1 MGRITSSIGL
11 VSGVPIAETVEK
23 LVALQTGPRDQLVA
37 SVKKTQER
45 QTAVVDLTARI
56 IALQFAGNALGQ
68 LATFDAVTA
77 TSSDTNALSVT
88 AGVSAAVGSHQITVL
103 RKAQSQQAITTGF
116 ASRTAFVGA
125 GTLAYR
131 FGGAVNQTTSLSSL
145 NGGTGV
151 PRGSIRITDR
161 SGASAEIDLR
171 YARTVDD
178 VLSAINNN
186 STIQVTASV
195 EGDAIKLTDRS
206 GETLTN
212 LRVNEVGVGGK
223 TAEALGLA
231 DIDVAE
237 SSATGVDIVK
247 LGRSVQLAALNDGLG
262 VRISETLPDLK
273 VSLRDGTTLEID
285 LHKAGAAAKPSSATT
300 TAANG
305 ADAQIKVTSAGSGA
319 AFDDI
324 KIQFVDDPTIT
335 AGNETFVFDESDP
348 ENKTLTFHID
358 AGNSTA
364 SSIAAAVTNSPA
376 LNDKFTVAIDAAGNG
391 SGIVA
396 VTDTGITA
404 GGAAIADVNELS
416 LGELFDTI
424 NAIAPGKLKI
434 DIHPDGDRLQLI
446 DLTEDTGSDFQVE
459 GLFGSQLVRDLGLE
473 AAADGDMIDG
483 TRILAGLNT
492 VLLKSLN
499 GGKGLGEL
507 GQLAI
512 TNRAGGSTSVDL
524 STAETLA
531 DVIDLINAADA
542 GVRAEVNRARNGI
555 NLVDTSGGSGALI
568 IDNVDAETETAK
580 KLQLV
585 TNKLTPQAE
594 SKSLNFQSVGENTLL
609 TSLNGG
615 NGIAAGRIRIY
626 DSLGGT
632 NSLNLATDEIR
643 TVGDVIDA
651 INALAVNVT
660 ARINDEGDGI
670 ILIDEAGGTQQIKVE
685 DIAGHAARD
694 LGILGVGKNQL
705 IDGEERKAISGSS
718 TIRIEIDADDT
729 IDDLVAKINGR
740 EAGVTAGVLSD
751 GAVFRLTLASGRS
764 GEAGNVLYDT
774 TGLQFEIEETAKG
787 QDALVLYGVGDNAAT
802 TVLATSRTNT
812 FANLVSGLTIDVKN
826 VSSAAVTVSVTRSDT
841 QAVTRA
847 KAFVD
852 AYNTLQDKLKG
863 YTSFDT
869 TTFKSGVLFGSV
881 EALRIQSDV
890 ARVLTGRVFGAGQF
904 TSLKQ
909 MGIDVGQDGKL
920 AFDESTFTT
929 ALGQDRAAVK
939 QFFTQEDTGFIARV
953 SKMADSLAGVDRSLL
968 VSRSHTLETQIKN
981 DNERVDF
988 LNARLEKSREKL
1000 LLQFYRMEA
1009 AIAKVQGSLTAIQ
1022 QIQAI
1027 PPLGSTA

>member
-88 AGVSAAVGSHQITVL
+88 AGASATVGSHQITVL

-131 FGGAVNQTTSLSSL
+131 FGGAVNPDTSLSVL
-145 NGGTGV
+145 NGGTGI

-161 SGASAEIDLR
+161 SGAAADIDLR
-171 YARTVDD
+171 YARTVGD

-186 STIQVTASV
+186 STIQVTATV
-195 EGDAIKLTDRS
+195 EGDAIRLTDRS
-206 GETLTN
+206 GESLAN
-212 LRVNEVGVGGK
+212 LSVDEVGVGGK
-223 TAEALGLA
+223 TAQALGLA

-237 SSATGVDIVK
+237 NAATGEDIVK
-247 LGRSVQLAALNDGLG
+247 LGRGVQLSALNDGLG
-262 VRISETLPDLK
+262 LRISETLPDLK
-273 VSLRDGTTLEID
+273 VSLRDGSTVEID
-285 LHKAGAAAKPSSATT
+285 LHKAGSEAAHATATT
-300 TAANG
+300 TALHGPN
-305 ADAQIKVTSAGSGA
+305 AQLKVTSVGKGA
-319 AFDDI
+319 DVDGV
-324 KIQFVDDPTIT
+324 KIVFVDDPAVTV
-335 AGNETFVFDESDP
+335 GNETAVYDETDP

-364 SSIAAAVTNSPA
+364 SSVAAAVANSPA
-376 LNDKFTVAIDAAGNG
+376 VSSRFNVAIDGAGDG
-391 SGIVA
+391 SGRVS
-396 VTDTGITA
+396 VTDTGVTS
-404 GGAAIADVNELS
+404 GGAAIGAINELS

-446 DLTEDTGSDFQVE
+446 DLTEDTGSDFTVE

-492 VLLKSLN
+492 VLLKSLD

-512 TNRAGGSTSVDL
+512 TNRAGGSSSVDL
-524 STAETLA
+524 STAETLN

-555 NLVDTSGGSGALI
+555 NLVDTSGDSGALI
-568 IDNVDAETETAK
+568 IDNGDAETETAR

-594 SKSLNFQSVGENTLL
+594 SGSLNFQSVGENTLL

-615 NGIAAGRIRIY
+615 NGIAGGRIRIY
-626 DSLGGT
+626 DSRGGT
-632 NSLNLATDEIR
+632 NSLNLATDSIK
-643 TVGDVIDA
+643 TVSDVIDA
-651 INALAVNVT
+651 INALAVNVS

-670 ILIDEAGGTQQIKVE
+670 LLIDEAGGSQKIKVE
-685 DIAGHAARD
+685 DLAGHAARD
-694 LGILGVGKNQL
+694 LGILGIGGKVESDENTF
-705 IDGEERKAISGSS
+705 ENAIRGSS
-718 TIRIEIDADDT
+718 TIRIAIDADDT
-729 IDDLVAKINGR
+729 IDDVAAKINAR

-751 GAVFRLTLASGRS
+751 GTVFRLSLASGRS
-764 GEAGNVLYDT
+764 GDSGNVIYDT
-774 TGLQFEIEETAKG
+774 TGLQFQIDETVRG
-787 QDALVLYGVGDNAAT
+787 QDALVLYGIGENAAT

-826 VSSAAVTVSVTRSDT
+826 ASSAAVTVSVTRSDT

-852 AYNTLQDKLKG
+852 AYNALQDKLKG
-863 YTSFDT
+863 YTSFDAA
-869 TTFKSGVLFGSV
+869 TFKTGVLFGSV

-890 ARVLTGRVFGAGQF
+890 SRVMTSRVFGAGQF

-909 MGIDVGQDGKL
+909 FGIDFGQDGKL
-920 AFDESTFTT
+920 SFDET
-929 ALGQDRAAVK
+929 AFSGALTQDRAAVR

-953 SKMADSLAGVDRSLL
+953 GNVADSLAGVDRSLL
-968 VSRSHTLETQIKN
+968 VSRAQTLGTQITN

-988 LNARLEKSREKL
+988 LNARLEKTRDKL

-1009 AIAKVQGSLTAIQ
+1009 AIAKVQSSLTAIQ

-1027 PPLGSTA
+1027 PPLGAG